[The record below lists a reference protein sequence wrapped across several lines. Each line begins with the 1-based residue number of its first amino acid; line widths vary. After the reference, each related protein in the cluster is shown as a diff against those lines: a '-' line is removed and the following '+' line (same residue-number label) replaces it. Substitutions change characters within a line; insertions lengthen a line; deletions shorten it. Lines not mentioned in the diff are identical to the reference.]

1 VISSSK
7 SVRNSTKF
15 KKLLEVILAFGNYL
29 NSSKRGPAYGF
40 KLQSLD
46 TLVDTKSSDKRMSLL
61 NYIVQTVKQYFP
73 ELMNFESELMYIEK
87 ASAGTN
93 VPPYYL
99 PNTVLNVRNF
109 SVSLENVIHDVQDLE
124 KGMENAR
131 KELELRTSFK
141 EEVVVLRDFLVNSED
156 KLRKLLSDAK
166 NAQESFRECLEYF
179 GESPR
184 QMDANVFFSTL
195 TRFVKYFRV

>member
-1 VISSSK
+1 
-7 SVRNSTKF
+7 
-15 KKLLEVILAFGNYL
+15 
-29 NSSKRGPAYGF
+29 
-40 KLQSLD
+40 
-46 TLVDTKSSDKRMSLL
+46 MSLL

-93 VPPYYL
+93 VPPYL
-99 PNTVLNVRNF
+99 SITVLIERNF